1 MFHGSLSNGN
11 AAADSAAGFKSCAD
25 KEEPIELLSNRRDSK
40 TSTNL
45 IRASHACGGPTR
57 MRHFLIHPA
66 SGSVRTVAS
75 IGNDASPRP
84 ALCPNHDGNSGSHR
98 VVFAT

>member
-1 MFHGSLSNGN
+1 
-11 AAADSAAGFKSCAD
+11 
-25 KEEPIELLSNRRDSK
+25 
-40 TSTNL
+40 
-45 IRASHACGGPTR
+45 